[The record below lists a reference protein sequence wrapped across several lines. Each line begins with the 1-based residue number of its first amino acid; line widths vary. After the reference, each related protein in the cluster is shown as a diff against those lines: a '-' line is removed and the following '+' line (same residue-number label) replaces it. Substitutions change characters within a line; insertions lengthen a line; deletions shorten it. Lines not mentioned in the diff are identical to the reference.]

1 MPFITHITGERTEGG
16 RSVRERPHLLQSEAH
31 HKELLTKAARVQ
43 VAQTYVWPRAIL
55 YQFVTHRRKRS
66 RSSHR
71 TRSHSQKDIRR
82 ELQYIPQTKYI
93 PFGQEPPG

>member
-43 VAQTYVWPRAIL
+43 VAQTYVWPRATL
-55 YQFVTHRRKRS
+55 
-66 RSSHR
+66 
-71 TRSHSQKDIRR
+71 
-82 ELQYIPQTKYI
+82 PQCVCVYGK
-93 PFGQEPPG
+93 GQEAVTGQEAAPKR